1 MLLTAIAGYFKL
13 KYQHFRRLDDL
24 RERLRLCE
32 EAVDLLEAGDPQKNT
47 ILSEIADTR
56 TRLYTRLNREE
67 DLAQA
72 LGIFR
77 RLTSVS
83 TPEFENLQGLG
94 ETLLYWFRSRGQLS
108 ELEEAVHTLQLA
120 LDSCPEDLDQRCSV
134 LRIYGQALR
143 ELSEQKGNIDLARRA
158 VEVLREVVASRS
170 FGHPTN
176 YRAMGDLSAALSWL
190 AAETNDATL
199 ADEAVHLA
207 EETLK
212 LCAMD
217 SVDYP
222 TALQLLGV
230 SLSERFERRKDLAS
244 LQRALDIL
252 RQSLHLTLENCSDH
266 HRAHCYHGLGVAL
279 LEHHKFTGSV
289 ESLTDGIYNLRQA
302 LALRPIGQ
310 RNRVNSLSCLA
321 SALMSHFHRTG
332 DQTSLEDSIQYKEEA
347 LSMHL
352 PTHSRRLNVL
362 GNLGTALEARAVITG
377 DISSLQSSVRILR
390 EVLQACP
397 EGHPKHVQA
406 TEKLA
411 LSLVTYYRQ
420 SRDAQLLQEAL
431 DLQEHVLSSRP
442 IGNPERQ
449 TSLEH
454 VASTLIDKFRHT
466 KDDRLLYRAI
476 ELEREALELNPPGR
490 PERER
495 TLANL
500 ACGLRLL
507 TIHTKSSYNAQQAL
521 DVALQFLGSLE
532 NGHPDRPVALS
543 ELARLYA
550 VSSAPFYSLSISAQ
564 YLSAAITEPA
574 DKVQQKFRRALA
586 DLRRIEHVSTMEVD
600 AFHVDT
606 HLRPTL
612 LDAYRNTIE
621 LLPRVAYFGLD
632 LSERLAAL
640 RSSESLGG
648 DAAMHALLMGQ
659 IDLAVEL
666 QEASR
671 AIFWSQ
677 ALHLRTP
684 FEDLPIDIAGKLKT
698 LSLAL
703 EMGSYRHDDAQ
714 AQVWEEESLI
724 GHQNTTAKSIYHD
737 PDAVRRRRQS
747 KEFEELIAH
756 VRTLPGLDRF
766 LLHDVFSTLKQAA
779 RRGPLVI
786 LTSNKTSC
794 HAIIIQSISD
804 AGSHIELPLLNVN
817 MLRRIGE
824 EVRES
829 NLRWVEHG
837 ITASD
842 DPVLNHDGATWVERR
857 ARTAK
862 SLSSKAE
869 IILARLWRDIV
880 RPVVDHLA
888 LKVGLTLCR
897 PKPILTRDKAP
908 GII

>member
-32 EAVDLLEAGDPQKNT
+32 EALDLLEAGDPQKNT
-47 ILSEIADTR
+47 VLGEIADVY
-56 TRLYTRLNREE
+56 TRLYVRVNREE

-72 LGIFR
+72 LEIFR
-77 RLTSVS
+77 RLTGASD
-83 TPEFENLQGLG
+83 PGFEILQGLG
-94 ETLLYWFRSRGQLS
+94 ETLLYRFRSRGQLP

-120 LDSCPEDLDQRCSV
+120 LEECSDDPDMRSSV

-143 ELSEQKGNIDLARRA
+143 ELSEQKGCISLARRA
-158 VEVLREVVASRS
+158 VEVLREAVVSRS
-170 FGHPTN
+170 FGHFTN

-190 AAETNDATL
+190 AAETDDATL

-212 LCAMD
+212 LCAPD
-217 SVDYP
+217 SVEHQIV
-222 TALQLLGV
+222 LQILGV
-230 SLSERFERRKDLAS
+230 SLTERFERRKDLAS
-244 LQRALDIL
+244 LQQALDIL
-252 RQSLHLTLENCSDH
+252 RQSLHLTTDNCSDR
-266 HRAHCYHGLGVAL
+266 HRASCYHDLGVAL
-279 LEHHKFTGSV
+279 LEHHKYTGSV
-289 ESLTDGIYNLRQA
+289 KSLTDGIYNLRQA

-310 RNRVNSLSCLA
+310 INRVNSLSCLA
-321 SALMSHFHRTG
+321 SALMNHFHRAG
-332 DQTSLEDSIQYKEEA
+332 DISSLEDSIQYQEQA
-347 LSMHL
+347 LSMRP
-352 PTHSRRLNVL
+352 PTHSRRLNAL
-362 GNLGTALEARAVITG
+362 SNLGMALEARAVVTG
-377 DISSLQSSVRILR
+377 DISSLQSSVKILR
-390 EVLQACP
+390 EVLEACP
-397 EGHPKHVQA
+397 EGHPRHVQV

-431 DLQEHVLSSRP
+431 NLQEHALSSRP
-442 IGNPERQ
+442 VGNPERH

-454 VASTLIDKFRHT
+454 VASTLIDNFRRT

-476 ELEREALELNPPGR
+476 ELEREALELTPPGR

-507 TIHTKSSYNAQQAL
+507 AIHTKSSDNAQQAL
-521 DVALQFLGSLE
+521 DVALQFLDSLG

-543 ELARLYA
+543 ELARLHA

-648 DAAMHALLMGQ
+648 DAAMHALVMGQ

-684 FEDLPIDIAGKLKT
+684 FEDLPVDIAEKLKT

-703 EMGSYRHDDAQ
+703 EMGSYQHDDAE
-714 AQVWEEESLI
+714 AQGWEVEGFI
-724 GHQNTTAKSIYHD
+724 RHRTATAKRTYHD

-747 KEFEELIAH
+747 KEFEDLVAH
-756 VRTLPGLDRF
+756 VRTLPGFDRF
-766 LLHDVFSTLKQAA
+766 LLHDVFSKLKQAA

-786 LTSNKTSC
+786 LTSNKKRC
-794 HAIIIQSISD
+794 HAIVVQSTSD
-804 AGSHIELPLLNVN
+804 TASHIELPLLNASV
-817 MLRRIGE
+817 LRRIGE

-829 NLRWVEHG
+829 NLRGMEHVT
-837 ITASD
+837 IASD
-842 DPVLNHDGATWVERR
+842 DPVLDYDGATWAERR

-862 SLSSKAE
+862 SPSSKAE
-869 IILARLWRDIV
+869 IILARLWQNIV
-880 RPVVDHLA
+880 RPVADHLA
-888 LKVGLTLCR
+888 LKVGLSLYI
-897 PKPILTRDKAP
+897 PKLILTRNKAS